1 MFGLF
6 NKKKKIIQQS
16 KKVELLQPTVKETLE
31 NRFSFTFKNDVDRET
46 FKRNT
51 VANIKNRLMPIEV
64 EETQIIGY
72 SRYKGVDIGIYRT
85 AQNGFGFYMLKRIPI
100 RLFGSFV
107 RKDEPANSTFTFQK
121 DILNFMEIEVV
132 NPLDKEYIE
141 KILDMYL
148 QKYLLL
154 LIPQLVLGDRIF
166 LNRNGMSLET
176 NKELSN
182 IEIDLIMSFIYQMI
196 DSVKREED

>member
-6 NKKKKIIQQS
+6 NKKKKSIQQS
-16 KKVELLQPTVKETLE
+16 KKPVLINPTVKEVLE
-31 NRFSFTFKNDVDRET
+31 NRFSFTFKDTVDKET

-51 VANIKNRLMPIEV
+51 VTNIKNKLMPIEID
-64 EETQIIGY
+64 EHQIIGY
-72 SRYKGVDIGIYRT
+72 ARYKGVDIGIYRT
-85 AQNGFGFYMLKRIPI
+85 GQNGFGFYLLKRIPV
-100 RLFGSFV
+100 RLFASFI
-107 RKDEPANSTFTFQK
+107 RKNEPKNGTFTFQK
-121 DILNFMEIEVV
+121 DILSFMEIEIV
-132 NPLDKEYIE
+132 NPLDKEFIE

-154 LIPQLVLGDRIF
+154 LIPQLVLGDRMF

-182 IEIDLIMSFIYQMI
+182 KEIDLIMSFIYQMI
-196 DSVKREED
+196 DSMKREEE